1 MNNKIA
7 TLTFCFIMFA
17 FTSQV
22 IAKPIIAF
30 VSIPPQKWLIEKLSG
45 DAIDVHVLV
54 DKGQEPH
61 TFEPTPRQIVS
72 LSAASV
78 YFTLDMNFEKMILD
92 KLVRNNKNLQI
103 IDTTAEVN
111 KIPLSEHGVHHDEN
125 HDDAHGAHDEAY
137 DPHVWLSPINLKI
150 MAQSISETL
159 VTIDSKNKSIY
170 QGKLSRLLNELDA
183 LHIEITTQLAPYE
196 GSRIFVFHPSFGY
209 FTDAYHLI
217 QEAVEIEGKS
227 PSPKQLS
234 ILIGKAKKDK
244 VKVIFTQPQFDP
256 KSSQAIANAIQGEAV
271 PLDPLA
277 ENVAENIKTMADKVT
292 KALTK

>member
-1 MNNKIA
+1 MNIKTV
-7 TLTFCFIMFA
+7 TLAFCFILFA

-22 IAKPIIAF
+22 IAKPIVTF
-30 VSIPPQKWLIEKLSG
+30 VSIPPQKWLVEKLSG
-45 DAIDVHVLV
+45 DSIDVHVLV
-54 DKGQEPH
+54 NKGQDPH
-61 TFEPTPRQIVS
+61 TFEPTPKQIVS

-78 YFTLDMNFEKMILD
+78 YFTLDMSFEKVILD
-92 KLVRNNKNLQI
+92 KLIQNNKNLKI

-111 KIPLSEHGVHHDEN
+111 KIPFSEHGEHHDDN
-125 HDDAHGAHDEAY
+125 HDDGHGSHDETN

-150 MAQSISETL
+150 MAQSTSKALIEMDSE
-159 VTIDSKNKSIY
+159 NKILY
-170 QGKLSRLLNELDA
+170 EEKLEYLLNELDV
-183 LHIEITTQLAPYE
+183 LHQDITSQLAPFE

-209 FTDAYHLI
+209 FTDTYHLL

-234 ILIGKAKKDK
+234 TLIGMAKEDK

-256 KSSQAIANAIQGEAV
+256 KSSQAIANAIQGEVV

-277 ENVAENIKTMADKVT
+277 ENVVDNIRTMANKVT

>member
-1 MNNKIA
+1 
-7 TLTFCFIMFA
+7 MFA

-30 VSIPPQKWLIEKLSG
+30 VSIPPQKWLVEKLSG
-45 DAIDVHVLV
+45 KSIDVHVLV

-78 YFTLDMNFEKMILD
+78 YFTLDMNFEKMILA

-103 IDTTAEVN
+103 IDTTTGVN
-111 KIPLSEHGVHHDEN
+111 KIPLSEHGLH
-125 HDDAHGAHDEAY
+125 HDDAHGSHDETY

-159 VTIDSKNKSIY
+159 IAIDSKNKTIY
-170 QGKLSRLLNELDA
+170 QERLSILLDELDA
-183 LHIEITTQLAPYE
+183 LHNEITKQLAPYE
-196 GSRIFVFHPSFGY
+196 GSRVFVFHPSFGY
-209 FTDAYHLI
+209 FTDTYHLI

-244 VKVIFTQPQFDP
+244 VKVIFIQPQFDP
-256 KSSQAIANAIQGEAV
+256 KSSQAIARAIQGEAV

-277 ENVAENIKTMADKVT
+277 ENVADNIRTMANKVT
-292 KALTK
+292 KALTQ